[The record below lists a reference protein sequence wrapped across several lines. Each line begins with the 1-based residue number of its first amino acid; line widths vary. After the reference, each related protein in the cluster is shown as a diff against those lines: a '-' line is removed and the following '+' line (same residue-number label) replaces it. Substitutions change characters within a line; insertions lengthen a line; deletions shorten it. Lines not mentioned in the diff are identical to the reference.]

1 MLINFNELDL
11 AFRCHRVVFEWE
23 RFGIES
29 FQNDTSLSHYVYS
42 LFFSLYIRMHKSEDI
57 FRSPVLVQIPIYTSL
72 FLSISATR
80 VKLTCICFPLQ
91 SLYWFELCWH
101 VLIINWLL
109 LAVLCANSTVVL
121 RLCLLCAEACCSLGK
136 FFLLTA
142 FFVTTVVTVPIWA
155 VDSRGPLGGTQWPH
169 SDEWLPGHGDR
180 GERVKRWAKW
190 N

>member
-1 MLINFNELDL
+1 MMINFNELDL
-11 AFRCHRVVFEWE
+11 AFRCRRVVFEWE

-29 FQNDTSLSHYVYS
+29 FQNDASLSNYVYS

-57 FRSPVLVQIPIYTSL
+57 FRSPVLVQIPIYASL

-109 LAVLCANSTVVL
+109 LAVLCANSTVVW
-121 RLCLLCAEACCSLGK
+121 RLHLLCAEACFSFWNKANPWTPNPNQGLFG
-136 FFLLTA
+136 FLKM
-142 FFVTTVVTVPIWA
+142 
-155 VDSRGPLGGTQWPH
+155 
-169 SDEWLPGHGDR
+169 
-180 GERVKRWAKW
+180 GEEGRKVMKKK
-190 N
+190 NE